1 MHTDISI
8 WQLIS
13 DASAAVQGILLLL
26 LVMLLITAFI
36 SGKKWHQFK
45 RLDKK
50 MLAFDQRFWNSG
62 DDLNSIYAY
71 YESKDTECI
80 ENIFVSG
87 FYEFSQFSEV
97 DLQEPDRIVQNCHR
111 AMEASIIRTTVA
123 QEKGLGLLATFGS
136 SAPYVGLVGTVIGI
150 MNTFRALGANQQS
163 SINSVAPG
171 IAEALIATG
180 VGLIAAISAVWMYN
194 YFIACSEK
202 KISEYDAF
210 REEFCNILQRQIL
223 QLRALKR
230 R

>member
-1 MHTDISI
+1 MDMSI
-8 WQLIS
+8 WQLIIN
-13 DASAAVQGILLLL
+13 ASAAVQGIMLLLL
-26 LVMLLITAFI
+26 AMFLVTAFI
-36 SGKKWHQFK
+36 SGKTCLQFR
-45 RLDKK
+45 RLNKK
-50 MLAFDQRFWNSG
+50 MVLFDQRFWNQG
-62 DDLNSIYAY
+62 NDLNSIYAY
-71 YESKDTECI
+71 YEGKDTECI
-80 ENIFVSG
+80 ESIFVSG
-87 FYEFSQFSEV
+87 FYEFRQFREV
-97 DLQEPDRIVQNCHR
+97 DLEEPDRIVQNCHR

-180 VGLIAAISAVWMYN
+180 AGLITAISAVWMYN